1 MTTTPANEQSPSPAT
16 GATPVERP
24 VLPLLDSVLFPQ
36 MLAPLFVNDERA
48 INAVEQA
55 AASDRV
61 VLAVAARGPTED
73 FSVGMNDLYSIGV
86 EAIVQRLRRL
96 PDGTLSV
103 VLEGRQRMQIISVV
117 AEHPALRVLA
127 APLETP
133 PLDEDAALMVEAL
146 SRTILTTFEKI
157 VRLSRNLPDDAYLT
171 ALNSAEPGEL
181 ADIIAALLPISV
193 EERQKILELVDI
205 EQRLRHLEVLLTKEL
220 DLLELENRIHS
231 QVQQEVDRS
240 QREMFLREQLRAI
253 QRELG
258 QEDPS
263 RREIAFLRERAAA
276 AGLPAHAMARFEE
289 ELARLDLIS
298 PMSPEHG
305 MLRTYLDWLISLP
318 WSNASPENRDL
329 RAAAAVLERN
339 HYGLRKVKD
348 RILEYIAVRQL
359 AGPARRAPILCF
371 VGPPGVGK
379 TSLGQSIA
387 EALGR
392 RFVRLSLGG
401 VHDEAE
407 IRGHRRTYIGALP
420 GRILQRMKVAGTIN
434 PVFMLDE
441 VDKLGSDF
449 RGDPSAALLEVLDPE
464 QNSTFSDHYLD
475 LPYDLSQ
482 TLFITTANV
491 ADAIPDALLD
501 RMELVELPGY
511 TEDEKLHIARR
522 FLIPRQMTDSGLPPA
537 TIRFGNETIHAIIR
551 NYTYEAGVRNLER
564 EISAICRKIARR
576 IAEGKRYQ
584 RQITPRALPKLLGP
598 PRFEIGKIDPR
609 DQVGVAVGMVY
620 TSAGGDI
627 MPVEVVLMDGKGNL
641 LLTGQLGEV
650 MQESAQAA
658 LSFARA
664 NAARLGI
671 EGRHFDKLD
680 VHVHVPEGA
689 TPKDGPSAGVTIATA
704 LISALTGRTVRHDI
718 AMTGE
723 ITLHGRIL
731 PIGGV
736 KEKVLGAYRAGIR
749 QIILPKRNEHDLAE
763 IPAVLRRQLTIHLIE
778 RIEQALDLVLGP
790 PPPKEPRRAPRVI
803 PRRIDDDD

>member
-1 MTTTPANEQSPSPAT
+1 MTTTPANEQSASPAT
-16 GATPVERP
+16 STAVYERP

-36 MLAPLFVNDERA
+36 MLAPLLVSDERA

-55 AASDRV
+55 AAGDRL
-61 VLAVAARGPTED
+61 VLAVAVRSPVDDTNIGLE
-73 FSVGMNDLYSIGV
+73 DLYTVGV
-86 EAIVQRLRRL
+86 EAVVQRLRRL
-96 PDGTLSV
+96 PDGTLSI
-103 VLEGRQRMQIISVV
+103 VLEGRQRMQIVSAV
-117 AEHPALRVLA
+117 AEYPALRVLA
-127 APLETP
+127 TPLVTP
-133 PLDEDAALMVEAL
+133 PLDEDDALMVEAL
-146 SRTILTTFEKI
+146 SRTILTTFERI
-157 VRLSRNLPDDAYLT
+157 VRLSRNLPDDAYLS

-181 ADIIAALLPISV
+181 ADIIASLLPISI
-193 EERQKILELVDI
+193 EDRQRILELVDI
-205 EQRLRHLEVLLTKEL
+205 EQRLRQLEILLAKEL

-240 QREMFLREQLRAI
+240 QRELFLREQLRAI

-263 RREIAFLRERAAA
+263 RRELLLLRERAAA

-289 ELARLDLIS
+289 ELARLELIS

-305 MLRTYLDWLISLP
+305 MLRTYLDWLLSLP

-359 AGPARRAPILCF
+359 AGPSRRAPILCF

-449 RGDPSAALLEVLDPE
+449 RGDPAAALLEVLDPE

-491 ADAIPDALLD
+491 AEDIPDPLLD

-522 FLIPRQMTDSGLPPA
+522 FLIPRQMTDSGLPPT
-537 TIRFGNETIHAIIR
+537 TIRFGNETIYTIIR
-551 NYTYEAGVRNLER
+551 HYTYEAGVRNLER
-564 EISAICRKIARR
+564 EIGAICRKIARR
-576 IAEGKRYQ
+576 IAEGKRHP
-584 RQITPRALPKLLGP
+584 RQITPRALTKLLGP
-598 PRFEIGKIDPR
+598 PRFEIGKVDPV
-609 DQVGVAVGMVY
+609 DQVGVAIGMVY

-664 NAARLGI
+664 NASRLGI
-671 EGRHFDKLD
+671 EIRHFDKID
-680 VHVHVPEGA
+680 IHVHVPEGA

-704 LISALTGRTVRHDI
+704 LVSALTGRSVRHDI

-723 ITLHGRIL
+723 ITLRGRVL

-749 QIILPKRNEHDLAE
+749 EIILPKRNEHDLVE
-763 IPAVLRRQLTIHLIE
+763 IPQTLRRHLKIHLIE

-803 PRRIDDDD
+803 PRR

>member
-1 MTTTPANEQSPSPAT
+1 MTTTPANEQSASPAT
-16 GATPVERP
+16 STAVYERP

-36 MLAPLFVNDERA
+36 MLAPLLVSDERA

-55 AASDRV
+55 AAGDRL
-61 VLAVAARGPTED
+61 VLAVAVRSPVDDTNIGLE
-73 FSVGMNDLYSIGV
+73 DLYTVGV
-86 EAIVQRLRRL
+86 EAVVQRLRRL
-96 PDGTLSV
+96 PDGTLSI
-103 VLEGRQRMQIISVV
+103 VLEGRQRMQIVSAV
-117 AEHPALRVLA
+117 AEYPALRVLA
-127 APLETP
+127 TPLVTP
-133 PLDEDAALMVEAL
+133 PLDEDDALMVEAL

-157 VRLSRNLPDDAYLT
+157 VRLSRNLPDDAYLS

-181 ADIIAALLPISV
+181 ADIIASLLPISI
-193 EERQKILELVDI
+193 EDRQRILELVDI
-205 EQRLRHLEVLLTKEL
+205 EQRLRQLEILLAKEL

-240 QREMFLREQLRAI
+240 QRELFLREQLRAI

-263 RREIAFLRERAAA
+263 RRELFLLRERAAA

-289 ELARLDLIS
+289 ELARLELIS

-305 MLRTYLDWLISLP
+305 MLRTYLDWLLSLP

-359 AGPARRAPILCF
+359 AGPSKRAPILCF

-449 RGDPSAALLEVLDPE
+449 RGDPAAALLEVLDPE

-491 ADAIPDALLD
+491 AEDIPDPLLD

-537 TIRFGNETIHAIIR
+537 TIRFGNQTISTIIR
-551 NYTYEAGVRNLER
+551 HYTYEAGVRNLER
-564 EISAICRKIARR
+564 EIGAICRKIARR
-576 IAEGKRYQ
+576 IAEGKRYP
-584 RQITPRALPKLLGP
+584 RQITPRALTKLLGP
-598 PRFEIGKIDPR
+598 PRFEIGKVDPV
-609 DQVGVAVGMVY
+609 DQVGVAIGMVY

-664 NAARLGI
+664 NASRLGI
-671 EGRHFDKLD
+671 EIRHFDKID
-680 VHVHVPEGA
+680 IHVHVPEGA

-704 LISALTGRTVRHDI
+704 LVSALTGRSVRHDI

-723 ITLHGRIL
+723 ITLRGRVL

-749 QIILPKRNEHDLAE
+749 EIILPKRNEHDLVE
-763 IPAVLRRQLTIHLIE
+763 IPQTLRRHLKIHLIE

-803 PRRIDDDD
+803 PRRDRDEE

>member
-1 MTTTPANEQSPSPAT
+1 MTTTPANEQSPSPSGTALY
-16 GATPVERP
+16 ERP

-36 MLAPLFVNDERA
+36 MLTPLFVSDERA

-55 AASDRV
+55 VAEDRL
-61 VLAVAARGPTED
+61 VLAVAVRGPVDELTLGID
-73 FSVGMNDLYSIGV
+73 DLYPVGV
-86 EAIVQRLRRL
+86 EAAVQRVRRL
-96 PDGTLSV
+96 PDGTLSI
-103 VLEGRQRMQIISVV
+103 VLEGRQRMQIVSVV
-117 AEHPALRVLA
+117 TEHPALRVLA
-127 APLETP
+127 TPLESP

-157 VRLSRNLPDDAYLT
+157 VRLSRNLPDDAYLS

-193 EERQKILELVDI
+193 EDRQRILALADI
-205 EQRLRHLEVLLTKEL
+205 QQRLQQLEVLLAKEL

-240 QREMFLREQLRAI
+240 QRELFLREQLRAI

-263 RREIAFLRERAAA
+263 RREILLLRERAAA

-289 ELARLDLIS
+289 ELARLELIS

-359 AGPARRAPILCF
+359 AGPSRRAPILCF

-449 RGDPSAALLEVLDPE
+449 RGDPAAALLEVLDPE

-491 ADAIPDALLD
+491 ADDIPDPLLD

-537 TIRFGNETIHAIIR
+537 TIHFGDATIHTIIR

-564 EISAICRKIARR
+564 EIGAICRKIARR
-576 IAEGKRYQ
+576 IAEGRRYP

-598 PRFEIGKIDPR
+598 PRFEIGKIDLR
-609 DQVGVAVGMVY
+609 DQVGVAIGMVY

-664 NAARLGI
+664 NASRLGI
-671 EGRHFDKLD
+671 EIRHFDKLD
-680 VHVHVPEGA
+680 IHVHVPEGA

-723 ITLHGRIL
+723 ITLHGRVL

-749 QIILPKRNEHDLAE
+749 QIILPRRNEHDLVE
-763 IPAVLRRQLTIHLIE
+763 IPVALRRQLTIHLIE
-778 RIEQALDLVLGP
+778 RIEQALELVLGP

-803 PRRIDDDD
+803 PCRDED